1 MQPGSRQKWSLE
13 FATFFNQP
21 TLSCEQR
28 LSLSTNAETKEG
40 LPHRQSSSNTMS
52 SARQKWSLAF
62 PTSNLLQST
71 NPLLRTKAFTSLSTS
86 AETKKSPI
94 SANEYNPDRDKN
106 GALHF
111 NLPNQTIFVNE
122 HSPSITCLQI
132 TLQLS
137 GLCHR
142 CVAEVLATAKH
153 GVTIGSEID

>member
-1 MQPGSRQKWSLE
+1 MQPGSRQEWSLA

-21 TLSCEQR
+21 TLSCDQR

-86 AETKKSPI
+86 AETNNLPFQPMNTTRIETKMEPCI
-94 SANEYNPDRDKN
+94 STS
-106 GALHF
+106 
-111 NLPNQTIFVNE
+111 PNQTIFVNE
-122 HSPSITCLQI
+122 PSPSITCLQI